1 MSESQKTTGR
11 RDPERGRVAV
21 LWIGAVVLVAASIAL
36 AFRQEDA
43 HRTLVLHEAE
53 AQTDVLAGSV
63 SAALAFEDQDAM
75 RQYLEALTRNP
86 EIAAAGIYGP
96 NGQRLAMSTRLGAAP
111 PPATVTAEADSQNGG
126 AARIARVVT
135 EQGQRQGFVYL
146 RTEPESLGEFVGR
159 HTGLVILTLLAL
171 LLLSFMTRA
180 AQRLASA
187 NARLSEEIEARAAAE
202 DALRQSQK
210 LEALGQLTGGIAH
223 DFNNLL
229 QAIYGA
235 FELILNKPGDPKTV
249 SRWARNGLEAANRGA
264 SLTRQLLA
272 FSRQQ
277 KLELKPLIVAERLE
291 GMHELL
297 ARTLGPRVEL
307 AFDLDHDRVTV
318 MSDATQLE
326 VAVMNLAVNARDA
339 MPDGGR
345 LTVRTRK
352 IQLEDDALLAPG
364 AYLQLQVTDTGHG
377 MPPHVARR
385 AFDPFFTT
393 KAVGKGTGLGLAQV
407 YGVARQAGGDARIVS
422 SPEAGA
428 TVTLLFREASGD
440 VAGPA
445 PAPPPAPLPTT
456 APSATVLLIDDDDA
470 VRGVVRGGLEMRGYT
485 VIDAN
490 SGEAA
495 LAIAGEAR
503 PHIAVVDYAMPGMDG
518 AQTAESLRRI
528 LPGLPIILASG
539 YSDTAAVER
548 ALGGAATVLRKPFD
562 INALSVALE
571 RLLAEG

>member
-1 MSESQKTTGR
+1 MTR

-21 LWIGAVVLVAASIAL
+21 LWIGAVVLVAASVAL
-36 AFRQEDA
+36 AFRQEAVHNDSV
-43 HRTLVLHEAE
+43 RHEAE

-63 SAALAFEDQDAM
+63 SAALAFNDQDAM

-86 EIAAAGIYGP
+86 QVAAAGIYGP
-96 NGQRLAMSTRLGAAP
+96 TGQRLAVRTQNGAAP
-111 PPATVTAEADSQNGG
+111 PPATVTAEADSAGGG
-126 AARIARVVT
+126 AVQVARVVT
-135 EQGQRQGFVYL
+135 EQGQRQGYVYL
-146 RTEPESLGEFVGR
+146 RTRPESLGDFIGR

-180 AQRLASA
+180 AQRLGSA
-187 NARLSEEIEARAAAE
+187 NARLNEEIEARAAAE

-235 FELILNKPGDPKTV
+235 FELILNRPEDPKTV
-249 SRWARNGLEAANRGA
+249 SRWARNGLEAAARGA

-277 KLELKPLIVAERLE
+277 KLELKPLIVAESLA
-291 GMHELL
+291 GMHDLL
-297 ARTLGPRVEL
+297 ARTLGPRIEL
-307 AFDLDHDRVTV
+307 AYDLDHDNVLV

-326 VAVMNLAVNARDA
+326 LAVMNMAVNARDA

-352 IQLEDDALLAPG
+352 IQLEDDALLAAGP
-364 AYLQLQVTDTGHG
+364 YVQLQVADTGHG
-377 MPPHVARR
+377 MPQHVARR

-393 KAVGKGTGLGLAQV
+393 KPVGKGTGLGLAQV

-422 SPEAGA
+422 SPEAG
-428 TVTLLFREASGD
+428 TSVTLLFREASGE
-440 VAGPA
+440 VAKPA
-445 PAPPPAPLPTT
+445 PEPPPAPAITT

-490 SGEAA
+490 SGEAGI
-495 LAIAGEAR
+495 AIAGDAH
-503 PHIAVVDYAMPGMDG
+503 PHIAVVDYAMPGLDG
-518 AQTAESLRRI
+518 AQTAEGLRQI

-548 ALGGAATVLRKPFD
+548 ALGGAGTVLRKPFD
-562 INALSVALE
+562 INALSAAIE
-571 RLLAEG
+571 RLLAGD